1 MKKIFKTLLVF
12 IAAGALLP
20 SCEETETGWTK
31 MTNPPDE
38 NASYYVQFLN
48 ASKSLKTA
56 VTEEGGLIEIE
67 TPISVAL
74 MGSPQSEPVT
84 VNLTLDPSSTITTSM
99 YTLSANSITIPAGK
113 TSGSVTFKTVA
124 ENMPPGGTVKLVM
137 TLSSGEHSS
146 PNANGTKLT
155 YNLTRLAFCPI
166 VGGAAELAGNYS
178 GNDAGY
184 PGSFEATVDGT
195 KLALTNIGEAF
206 IADFWGETVIA
217 GGSFSMTL
225 LGNGTID
232 IPRQYIFTTTYEGDP
247 YDYEI
252 KGTGQWENCGPDKL
266 ILTYDIYYPGDADG
280 LAKQYAGYLGGI
292 PYLTAVITK
301 P

>member
-1 MKKIFKTLLVF
+1 MKKIFKTLLVL
-12 IAAGALLP
+12 IAVGALLP
-20 SCEETETGWTK
+20 SCEKIETGWDK
-31 MTNPPDE
+31 MTNAPDPG
-38 NASYYVQFLN
+38 ATYYVQFKN
-48 ASKSLKTA
+48 ASKSLQTA
-56 VTEEGGLIEIE
+56 VTEAGGLIEIE
-67 TPISVAL
+67 TPISIAL

-84 VNLTLDPSSTITTSM
+84 VNLTVDPSSTITSSM

-124 ENMPPGGTVKLVM
+124 ANMAPGATVKLVM
-137 TLSSGEHSS
+137 TVSAGEHNS
-146 PNANGTKLT
+146 PNENGTKLT
-155 YNLTRLAFCPI
+155 YNLTRLAFCPL
-166 VGGAAELAGNYS
+166 VAGAADLAGTYS
-178 GNDAGY
+178 GDDAGY
-184 PGSFEATVDGT
+184 PGTFAATVDGT
-195 KLALTNIGEAF
+195 KLALTNIGEGF
-206 IADFWGETVIA
+206 IADFWGEAVIA

-225 LGNGTID
+225 LGNGLID

-252 KGTGQWENCGPDKL
+252 KGTGKWENCGPDKL
-266 ILTYDIYYPGDADG
+266 TITYDIYYPGDTDG